1 MDGGGTLVHHGYTVA
16 DLDRLACKAAW
27 ESPWR
32 FLPVTERED
41 VARFAIVEHRLT
53 CERPADFW
61 DLVKLGAKAIW
72 AHVEDE
78 GRYRGGT
85 RPVTVSSW
93 DGVAPVLAVLVADGA
108 ADPLPGRPDRGGR
121 GARADLAPAD
131 PPPSDRAAR
140 TGPPATTT
148 SARRHRWTSP
158 TAASCLRSTP
168 PGNSSCGC
176 GTSTR
181 RHRKCGGATAATA
194 TAPRPT

>member
-108 ADPLPGRPDRGGR
+108 A
-121 GARADLAPAD
+121 
-131 PPPSDRAAR
+131 R

-158 TAASCLRSTP
+158 TAALCLRSTP

-181 RHRKCGGATAATA
+181 RHRKCGGATAATV
-194 TAPRPT
+194 